1 MKRFLQRTVGIV
13 TAALLLP
20 FATAGQAVL
29 AETTADTAV
38 CHAYTGT
45 NEEAQNYM
53 RWAQTMQSFLTPCS
67 DGTLMQVQAD
77 LQEGYYIAQYYSSDF
92 QPLRAVRIAQE
103 LPLFGG
109 FYAAGD
115 AYYILTGQSQATDSS
130 GHGRRTMIWRCSASP
145 STTRTGTASGAAGC
159 TVRIPLSRSV
169 PAAPV

>member
-1 MKRFLQRTVGIV
+1 MKRFLQRTVGIAA
-13 TAALLLP
+13 AALLLP

-77 LQEGYYIAQYYSSDF
+77 LQEGY
-92 QPLRAVRIAQE
+92 
-103 LPLFGG
+103 
-109 FYAAGD
+109 
-115 AYYILTGQSQATDSS
+115 
-130 GHGRRTMIWRCSASP
+130 
-145 STTRTGTASGAAGC
+145 
-159 TVRIPLSRSV
+159 
-169 PAAPV
+169 